1 MPRLFAVGEQIHHA
15 DDPRCPTC
23 AEGYPEPCVCDGLM
37 HATEAEA
44 TANDDLA
51 LMPVTQCDRCGRS
64 KEEREEAA

>member
-1 MPRLFAVGEQIHHA
+1 
-15 DDPRCPTC
+15 
-23 AEGYPEPCVCDGLM
+23 M

-51 LMPVTQCDRCGRS
+51 PMPVTQCDRCGRS